1 MPSGESDPDHN
12 SCSDDIIGD
21 QVDVTISDLSS
32 RTDNVDAAVPLVFD
46 DTSASRQ
53 STMTL
58 NDVEEGG
65 GSTIPEN
72 QDQNESER
80 IDDDSSFRR
89 YQVSLASQEESS
101 AAASVTQAQP
111 SQSIPGQE
119 EQQLQ
124 GQQQHHHSQQQ
135 RRSLVDMLDESDYFN
150 TADNEMMVILAGAVV
165 EDHML
170 HDVDDDLVVASTES
184 VTTATVLEQ
193 PCSPSNVSRS
203 INDSSY
209 FRQSHS
215 TTDTSRPSFHSTTSQ
230 DGITRGRTSAPRI
243 SFREVSM
250 AFSLANGPDA
260 ILVEASRDTFCSK
273 LLDKRIQSILLLLFL
288 IGVGLLLG
296 ILFAVDVF
304 SLATTNETPTNVAAS
319 APSAA
324 PSQTLAA
331 LPTVPTINPHYKL
344 PDKIH
349 LTYHDTCGTIGQWR
363 QINYRGNISQTTSG
377 IECQMWSKQ
386 VPQTHRFV
394 PMFFQ
399 DEYDIGE
406 HNYCRNPDPYDIYD
420 PYRKAF
426 CIPNIS
432 STNSSASGTSF
443 EYCNVPA
450 CGFCGTRDFT
460 TTSSSS
466 SPYGYDTSCSR
477 TCSNDM
483 DCAGQQDNVDGDG
496 ETCLFDTDCHLWTT
510 SPRHHHHHHN
520 NQEGEYESADANH
533 DDHRTSSSGNDSPT
547 NKGNVQELDDESYR
561 IYTTPISMNCGSK
574 GIGQA
579 NYRGAINVT
588 SKGHTCQ
595 SWNTQSPHLHIEHS
609 NHNPYNGLD
618 GNYCRCVVVF

>member
-1 MPSGESDPDHN
+1 MPRGESDPDHN
-12 SCSDDIIGD
+12 SCSNDIIGD

-111 SQSIPGQE
+111 SQSTPGQE

-124 GQQQHHHSQQQ
+124 GQRHHHHSQQQ

-165 EDHML
+165 EDHRL
-170 HDVDDDLVVASTES
+170 HDVDDDLVASTES
-184 VTTATVLEQ
+184 VTAATVVEH
-193 PCSPSNVSRS
+193 PCSPSNVSRT

-304 SLATTNETPTNVAAS
+304 SLTTTNETPTNVAAS

-460 TTSSSS
+460 TTTTSSSSSS

-483 DCAGQQDNVDGDG
+483 DCAGQQDNADGDG
-496 ETCLFDTDCHLWTT
+496 EICLFETDCHLWTT

-520 NQEGEYESADANH
+520 NQEDEDEAADANH

-561 IYTTPISMNCGSK
+561 IYTTPISMHCGTK

-579 NYRGAINVT
+579 NYRGSINET

-595 SWNTQSPHLHIEHS
+595 SWNTQSPHSHIEHS

-618 GNYCRCVVVF
+618 GNYCR